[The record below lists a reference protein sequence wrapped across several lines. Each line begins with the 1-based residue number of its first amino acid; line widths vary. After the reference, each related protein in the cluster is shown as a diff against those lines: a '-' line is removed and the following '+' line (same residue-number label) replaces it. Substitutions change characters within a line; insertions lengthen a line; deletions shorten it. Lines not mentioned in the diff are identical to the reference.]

1 MDWVGVW
8 TYSREAIRTHLFNV
22 ITLVFGFI
30 AIVTSIIALYRSH
43 KTSKAAQESADVAQ
57 RIREANERAVDLQ
70 ARALEGEAV
79 NTRFLLE
86 VANRN
91 ALSSDKA
98 AATAEESVRTSAG
111 AVEVLKQLAIENCK
125 MRVDSFRPV
134 TVFEVTGSRSFSVR
148 NIGNGPALDVE
159 LRLAQLNEDGRLM
172 NLRNFFEKANEQHLI
187 NIGAGRSVPA
197 NGGETAY
204 DYLRA
209 DKPDFR
215 SGVENLFAIVATYM
229 DINGNPYYTLA
240 LFESVEQKGERVP
253 ILRKT
258 ETRSYD
264 SGEIELLSVRP
275 WMA

>member
-22 ITLVFGFI
+22 IPLVFGLI

-111 AVEVLKQLAIENCK
+111 AVEVLKQLAIENSK
-125 MRVDSFRPV
+125 MRVDNFRPV

-258 ETRSYD
+258 KTRSYD
-264 SGEIELLSVRP
+264 SGEIELLSVRH

>member
-22 ITLVFGFI
+22 IPLVFGLI

-111 AVEVLKQLAIENCK
+111 AVEVLKQLAIENSK
-125 MRVDSFRPV
+125 MRVDNFRPV